1 MVKLPNWLYEPLPFL
16 YVAAGAFALWRLDDV
31 VGELSGLLLISA
43 GLVIANMRHEYRK
56 QARAQAAARHHHR

>member
-16 YVAAGAFALWRLDDV
+16 YVAAGALALWRLDDV

-56 QARAQAAARHHHR
+56 GWK